1 MWPGPQFSPD
11 LVALTGGIVGPFRAV
26 GGECLWSVSKVE
38 SSARAPRLPSF
49 ILLVSFSDSLLAVS
63 ILDIVYEVLKGLMEN
78 FIFCEVLLMTF
89 SYTQLLYQILKAVEI
104 LHMKL
109 IFNTHFCLNT

>member
-26 GGECLWSVSKVE
+26 EGGVLVVCVQSRELG
-38 SSARAPRLPSF
+38 ARLPSF
-49 ILLVSFSDSLLAVS
+49 ILLVSFSDNLLAVS

-104 LHMKL
+104 PHMKL